1 MSVEIVSEN
10 QTQSI
15 IILFLCG
22 IVLAFG
28 CGVSGGKDA
37 WLCSIIAVVLMIPMI
52 KIYVEIL
59 KLYPG
64 ENFFKIL
71 ELIFGKIIGKFINFI
86 LVIYALHFSGIVFL
100 FTLDFIHIVGL
111 SATPPIIVYIIL
123 TLLSIWILK
132 EGVEVFGRW
141 CEFFLIVI
149 LIMCVFVY
157 TLMIPNYDFSNLKPF
172 MEEGIGPIIDGT
184 ISALGKPY
192 AQLFFFAAFIEYFK
206 EKGKYEKTIRNATI
220 IAGIVVLIITVT
232 NILSIGTGAVES
244 TYFPT
249 YEGVRRVRIGTAFQ
263 RLEVITII
271 MFIVGEFV
279 RLNIGLLFACKG
291 VEQILEIK
299 DYRSLVTPIVLL
311 ALNINFTYFES
322 AIELYEYIGEVWEPY
337 TVIIGMLLPLF
348 IYFFGIIKKYIKSYN
363 TS

>member
-1 MSVEIVSEN
+1 MSVEIVSKN

-37 WLCSIIAVVLMIPMI
+37 WLCSIIALIVMIPMI
-52 KIYVEIL
+52 KIYVKFL

-64 ENFFKIL
+64 ENFFRIL
-71 ELIFGKIIGKFINFI
+71 ELIFGKIIGKFISFI
-86 LVIYALHFSGIVFL
+86 FVLYALHFSGIVFL
-100 FTLDFIHIVGL
+100 FTLDFINIVGL
-111 SATPPIIVYIIL
+111 AATPTIVIYIIL

-132 EGVEVFGRW
+132 EGIEVFGRW

-157 TLMIPNYDFSNLKPF
+157 TLMIPNYDFDNLKPF
-172 MEEGIGPIIDGT
+172 MEEGIRPIIDGT

-192 AQLFFFAAFIEYFK
+192 SQLFFFAAFIENFK
-206 EKGKYEKTIRNATI
+206 RKNKYEKTIRNATL
-220 IAGIVVLIITVT
+220 IAGVAVLIITVT
-232 NILSIGTGAVES
+232 NVLALGTGAVES

-249 YEGVRRVRIGTAFQ
+249 YAGVRHVRIGTAFQ
-263 RLEVITII
+263 RVEAITII
-271 MFIVGEFV
+271 MFIAGEFV

-291 VEQILEIK
+291 IEQILEIK
-299 DYRSLVTPIVLL
+299 NYRTIVTPVVLM

-337 TVIIGMLLPLF
+337 TVIIGIILPLF
-348 IYFFGIIKKYIKSYN
+348 IYFFGVVKKYIKSYN